1 MTISCWRP
9 RLLFG
14 VTVLEFP
21 LLLTSCKRLVH
32 TRWQVTA
39 KHCGN
44 RSPLVHKWRDCL
56 QQNVRATCCSDKSL
70 HVYQRIFVQICLC
83 NRILSQQQ
91 VAKNQIRL
99 NLCNLLQR
107 QRFSHKF
114 SNTHGFTYYCNL
126 SLYVYR
132 RLEIFFQRRK
142 PSELLLKESSCGL
155 ILTKHHLLQM
165 TINPLSPNSD
175 QYQNSPCDINAFY
188 NRLVVRIKAMI
199 TQDTM
204 SLYFNNFLL
213 LLL

>member
-39 KHCGN
+39 KRCGN

-70 HVYQRIFVQICLC
+70 RVYQRIFVQICLC

-114 SNTHGFTYYCNL
+114 SNTHGFH
-126 SLYVYR
+126 
-132 RLEIFFQRRK
+132 I
-142 PSELLLKESSCGL
+142 
-155 ILTKHHLLQM
+155 LLQLV
-165 TINPLSPNSD
+165 PLSVPTFRNFF
-175 QYQNSPCDINAFY
+175 P
-188 NRLVVRIKAMI
+188 KAKTFWTPLQRELMWF
-199 TQDTM
+199 D
-204 SLYFNNFLL
+204 SHKAPLPANDH
-213 LLL
+213 

>member
-39 KHCGN
+39 KRCGN

-70 HVYQRIFVQICLC
+70 RVYQRIFVQISLC

-99 NLCNLLQR
+99 NFCNLLQR
-107 QRFSHKF
+107 QRFSQILQYTWVHILLQLVPSSVPTF
-114 SNTHGFTYYCNL
+114 RN
-126 SLYVYR
+126 
-132 RLEIFFQRRK
+132 FFPKAKR
-142 PSELLLKESSCGL
+142 SELLFKESSCGL